1 MTVQDQAG
9 TIRITFVSKK
19 GETIAYVN
27 PLATDAVAYA
37 CAGQLMTL
45 LTEQTAAILR
55 NRRAAFVE

>member
-19 GETIAYVN
+19 GETISNIN
-27 PLATDAVAYA
+27 PVATDAATYA

-45 LTEQTAAILR
+45 LTEQVSSIVR
-55 NRRAAFVE
+55 YRRAMFVE